1 MMSKILH
8 PFPGFL
14 IAIEGIDGCGKTT
27 QAHHVQAA
35 LSERKLTVLRTK
47 EPTTGQWGQVLRD
60 SALTGR
66 LSLEDEVETFIK
78 DRKEHVE
85 TKIIPALKDGHI
97 VIADRYYFSSMAY
110 QGARGIDPEEIMR
123 RNEQFAPEPDLL
135 VILDID
141 PKTGLKRIKTRGDRA
156 NHFEKTGTLKKA
168 REIFLGIKKPYLF
181 RVDATQQPEEIRDL
195 IVRQFSALYAERITQ
210 SDKDPREKLN
220 ATLSLFGGKP
230 V

>member
-1 MMSKILH
+1 MSKIH
-8 PFPGFL
+8 HFPGFL
-14 IAIEGIDGCGKTT
+14 IAMEGIDGAGKTT
-27 QAHHVQAA
+27 QAHHVQSILQA
-35 LSERKLTVLRTK
+35 RKLTVIRTK

-66 LSLEDEVETFIK
+66 LSLEEEVETFIK

-85 TKIIPALKDGHI
+85 TKINPALKDGHI

-110 QGARGIDPEEIMR
+110 QGARGMNPEEIMN

-135 VILDID
+135 VVLDID
-141 PKTGLKRIKTRGDRA
+141 PKIGLERIRTRGDRA

-181 RVDATQQPEEIRDL
+181 RVDARDHPDTLRDL
-195 IVRQFSALYAERITQ
+195 IVRQFSAIYAERIAQ
-210 SDKDPREKLN
+210 STNTIKEKLN
-220 ATLSLFGGKP
+220 MTLSLFGGDP
-230 V
+230 I